1 MGNGTAGATE
11 GADIEAIW
19 INAQMG
25 QSKSADPSDAG
36 SDVPVHAATVLDAPA
51 ATDGIA
57 LADAGVN
64 P

>member
-1 MGNGTAGATE
+1 MGSGTAGATE

-19 INAQMG
+19 ISAQMG
-25 QSKSADPSDAG
+25 QSKSADLSDAG
-36 SDVPVHAATVLDAPA
+36 SDVLMHAATVLDTPA
-51 ATDGIA
+51 AASGIA